1 MIWMILLFILTVVVS
16 NILSSGLGLIG
27 RIVAG
32 FVLVLIGVKLWA
44 PAALAVVLGVAV
56 GMIVGA
62 VHT

>member
-1 MIWMILLFILTVVVS
+1 MIWMILVFILTVVVS
-16 NILSSGLGLIG
+16 NIVSSALGLIG

-62 VHT
+62 VRT